1 MIFDSWS
8 IALLT
13 CSAVTLFLGLIGC
26 RTGLRILRHWDMASD
41 SELQIRLE
49 EEIWLSAT
57 LVQFGLIIA
66 FFGALMLI
74 FAANHYATIL
84 KGAMCATGALMAN
97 PYGIPALICKILAI
111 FFCSLWIVLHRL
123 DVSSPDY
130 PLVRVK
136 YVLLIILL
144 PLFIGDT
151 FFLSLYLLNLEPE
164 IITSCCGVI
173 FSQQAIDG
181 YNLLGIR
188 PVPELLVEYGVITAL
203 LVILNMI
210 TLVGKNNRFR
220 TGLVLIS
227 SLFWCLFYIV
237 SLVVITIVVS
247 PYVYGMPHHR
257 CPFDLLQ
264 YPYSW
269 IGFPLYLFLHVA
281 VLSGLSS
288 SVAWLVRKKKGLAE
302 IAFRTHQQASL
313 LSLICLFLF
322 LVLAAWEPAL
332 YLWYGGQ
339 R

>member
-1 MIFDSWS
+1 MLLDSWS

-13 CSAVTLFLGLIGC
+13 CSAVTLFLAVIGS
-26 RTGLRILRHWDMASD
+26 RTGLRILRHWDIASD

-74 FAANHYATIL
+74 FAANHYAAIL
-84 KGAMCATGALMAN
+84 KGAMCATGALSAN
-97 PYGIPALICKILAI
+97 VYGIPALICKILAI
-111 FFCSLWIVLHRL
+111 FFCTLWIVLHRL
-123 DVSSPDY
+123 DVSSQNY

-136 YVLLIILL
+136 YVLLILLL

-151 FFLSLYLLNLEPE
+151 SFLSLYLLNLEPE

-173 FSQQAIDG
+173 FSEQAIDG
-181 YNLLGIR
+181 YNLLGVR
-188 PVPELLVEYGVITAL
+188 PVVEVLVEYGVIIVL
-203 LVILNMI
+203 IVVLNMI
-210 TLVGKNNRFR
+210 TSFGESKRFR
-220 TGLVLIS
+220 TGLALIS
-227 SLFWCLFYIV
+227 GLFWCLFYIV

-264 YPYSW
+264 YPYGW
-269 IGFPLYLFLHVA
+269 IGFPLYLFLHAA
-281 VLSGLSS
+281 VLSGLCS
-288 SVAWLVRKKKGLAE
+288 SVAWLVHKKKGLAE
-302 IAFRTHQQASL
+302 IAFRSHRQASL

-332 YLWYGGQ
+332 YLWYGGE